1 MFLTKQI
8 PDSLN
13 LAASSGII
21 FAGFD
26 LKEKEVDFTVTS
38 VSLETVNTHL
48 YVSMLFLETLLT
60 RSLTPSLTL
69 Q

>member
-1 MFLTKQI
+1 MSLKFICEFMFLTKQI

-38 VSLETVNTHL
+38 SPDT
-48 YVSMLFLETLLT
+48 S
-60 RSLTPSLTL
+60 
-69 Q
+69 